1 MRMSWP
7 TFLLLILAT
16 TCQGDN
22 SPTGLIV
29 TGGKPLRTSI
39 ETFPPIPNCTIP
51 PFPHP
56 GRWAHTVSV
65 VENGRQLVACGGYDC
80 ISWRSGQDE
89 WTHYAT
95 LSQERSVHAAV
106 VLQTKRQEKIFLI
119 GGFGNSSRTGEI
131 VKDGTQLT
139 LQNSGEASCAVAFK
153 TGFVTIGGDGPFGG
167 DGPIGK
173 VDIGGPIT
181 IGNNLHGKVDR
192 YNSEGKYLDS
202 LPDLFT
208 PRAYHACTSFF
219 TNGEQALLV
228 AGGFVSGQGEPESS
242 TEIYSNGVWRPGG
255 NLPRAMNGL
264 RAAHLNQQVVI
275 TGGWEGVGWRGD
287 RRDEVLQYNV
297 ETETWTPMENKMQS
311 PRSDH
316 AIVEVNLA
324 TFGCAAS
331 GLGESTTSATTTT
344 GLDPLLALLT
354 CLILVSCR
362 RCNNSSTRQGENK
375 QSL

>member
-1 MRMSWP
+1 
-7 TFLLLILAT
+7 
-16 TCQGDN
+16 
-22 SPTGLIV
+22 
-29 TGGKPLRTSI
+29 LRTSI

-202 LPDLFT
+202 LPDLAT
-208 PRAYHACTSFF
+208 PRMKHACTSFI

-228 AGGFVSGQGEPESS
+228 AGGWNGYPRLAS
-242 TEIYSNGVWRPGG
+242 TEIYSNGVWRTGG
-255 NLPRAMNGL
+255 NLPRASGGL
-264 RAAHLNQQVVI
+264 RAAHLNQQVVV
-275 TGGWEGVGWRGD
+275 TGGFNDGSNF
-287 RRDEVLQYNV
+287 RDEVLQYNPSNNI
-297 ETETWTPMENKMQS
+297 WSQIGSLKKK
-311 PRSDH
+311 RAGH
-316 AIVEVNLA
+316 AITEVYLDDA
-324 TFGCAAS
+324 GCVGS
-331 GLGESTTSATTTT
+331 SATTC
-344 GLDPLLALLT
+344 LDPLLALLI
-354 CLILVSCR
+354 CLVLVCCR
-362 RCNNSSTRQGENK
+362 RCNNSCTLQGENK